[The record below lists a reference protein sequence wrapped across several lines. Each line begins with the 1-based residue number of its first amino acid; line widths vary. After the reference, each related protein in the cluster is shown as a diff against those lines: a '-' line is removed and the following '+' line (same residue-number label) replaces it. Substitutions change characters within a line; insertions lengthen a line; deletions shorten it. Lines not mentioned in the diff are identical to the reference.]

1 MTGEK
6 MIETAV
12 NDAMITGGFIG
23 ALIMVFL
30 FIFSAMIATTLKRKE
45 DRIYK
50 LENDILILKQFKSRV
65 EMDERMSNF
74 EKTGAN

>member
-30 FIFSAMIATTLKRKE
+30 FIFSAMIAQTVKRRQ
-45 DRIYK
+45 DRFER
-50 LENDILILKQFKSRV
+50 LEAEVRELRSSVSILEVHNRGKS
-65 EMDERMSNF
+65 
-74 EKTGAN
+74 K